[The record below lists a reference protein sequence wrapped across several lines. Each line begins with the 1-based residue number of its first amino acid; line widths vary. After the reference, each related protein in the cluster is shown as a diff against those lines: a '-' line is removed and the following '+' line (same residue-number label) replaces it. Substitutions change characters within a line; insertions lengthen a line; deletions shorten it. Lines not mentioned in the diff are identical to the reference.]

1 MLIVK
6 DLSEIDALLGVP
18 VAAGEAVPTA
28 KFCRALF
35 AVTAVQPTPAERRRP
50 LRIVFSDLVETR
62 EFEIASILPAIVPP
76 SASRALLALAI
87 GHGMDRMGEI
97 AFHAALDH
105 RWTLIEPPMGP
116 KFALSVELR
125 DTENYLLQ
133 AATTPPLAN
142 LGLSWAW
149 LLMAALEMEEIEAQV
164 A

>member
-6 DLSEIDALLGVP
+6 DLAEIDALLGTY

-35 AVTAVQPTPAERRRP
+35 TVTAVQPTPAERRRP

-76 SASRALLALAI
+76 SASRALLALAV
-87 GHGMDRMGEI
+87 GHGMEKMGEI
-97 AFHAALDH
+97 AFHAALQH
-105 RWTLIEPPMGP
+105 KWTLIEPPMGP
-116 KFALSVELR
+116 KFALSAEMR
-125 DTENYLLQ
+125 DTDNYLMQ
-133 AATTPPLAN
+133 TTTTPPLAS
-142 LGLSWAW
+142 LGLAWAW
-149 LLMAALEMEEIEAQV
+149 LLVAALELEEIEARV